1 MKVWRGDYLAHSG
14 CQTVFPRLALGGGW
28 SRLGWVTMGL
38 LVIQSLSHCN
48 LVPCHYPPGQGYQG
62 WGWGEEATPH
72 DSSRVGV
79 RQEMREALEPSYH
92 SPALTSSG
100 QGT

>member
-62 WGWGEEATPH
+62 WGW
-72 DSSRVGV
+72 V
-79 RQEMREALEPSYH
+79 RRQLPMTAAGLE
-92 SPALTSSG
+92 SG
-100 QGT
+100 RRCVRPWNRPTTAQL